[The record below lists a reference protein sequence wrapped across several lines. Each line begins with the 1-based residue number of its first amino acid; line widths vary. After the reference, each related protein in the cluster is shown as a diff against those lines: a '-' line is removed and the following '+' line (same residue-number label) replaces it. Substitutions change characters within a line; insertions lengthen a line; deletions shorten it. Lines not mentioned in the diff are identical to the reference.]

1 MGVGVLTFAG
11 AKHGRVNEQ
20 QQHIVQEALQHR
32 RLHTSIGQEL
42 RADCRPADEQR
53 QDLTHQ
59 NGLQKIPGEEQHVFE
74 QWETESCAPM
84 RARYHSR

>member
-1 MGVGVLTFAG
+1 MSVGVLTFAG

-32 RLHTSIGQEL
+32 RLHTSIGQIL
-42 RADCRPADEQR
+42 RADRRPTDEQR

-59 NGLQKIPGEEQHVFE
+59 NGLQKIPGEEHVLE
-74 QWETESCAPM
+74 QWETESCAPIH
-84 RARYHSR
+84 ARYHPR